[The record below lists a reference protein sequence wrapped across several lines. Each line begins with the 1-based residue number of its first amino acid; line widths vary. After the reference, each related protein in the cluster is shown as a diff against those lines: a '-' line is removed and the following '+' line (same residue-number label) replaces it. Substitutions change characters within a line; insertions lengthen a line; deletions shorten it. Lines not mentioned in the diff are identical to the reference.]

1 MHAHRV
7 WLARDEDG
15 PGLHVVVAN
24 GREALAA
31 ADDRLAECSSG
42 GATSGGGG
50 CNVLVVGKGDG
61 ALASGYDKRGCA
73 RIEAEVEE
81 LDAAHGIV
89 MLDDERIIE
98 FDSLTFIHSER
109 TGEA

>member
-1 MHAHRV
+1 MTS
-7 WLARDEDG
+7 
-15 PGLHVVVAN
+15 

-42 GATSGGGG
+42 GGTSGGGG
-50 CNVLVVGKGDG
+50 CNSVLVVGKGDW
-61 ALASGYDKRGCA
+61 ALASEYDKRGCA

-109 TGEA
+109 KGEA